1 MSSPLP
7 LNAGRFPIGPYIVQF
22 VEQELHIA
30 QADNP
35 EQVILRLDLEAALD
49 LADWLGLARQR
60 LYAAVM
66 HDSLERFK
74 AQARAAYH
82 LPEDVKPDCGS

>member
-22 VEQELHIA
+22 VEEELCIA
-30 QADNP
+30 QADEP

-49 LADWLGLARQR
+49 LTDWLGLARQR

-74 AQARAAYH
+74 AQARAEYH
-82 LPEDVKPDCGS
+82 LSRLKEP